1 MLVISII
8 YHCYHCSVLSLL
20 DIELLVSRI
29 YLIHFMFEHFHSE
42 IKRNYIIMIKYHIIV
57 KSTILLNA
65 LSQNPRGEIM
75 ACLTICLC
83 FVHWNIHNE
92 WTELRFILLDSF
104 LIIILKKVLKK
115 YFRKFLKYIIYI
127 YSSIHMYCTCI
138 KFSTTIC
145 LFHVI

>member
-1 MLVISII
+1 MSYPSSII
-8 YHCYHCSVLSLL
+8 AISVLSFPCEILNFWSP
-20 DIELLVSRI
+20 EFN
-29 YLIHFMFEHFHSE
+29 LIHFMFEHFHSE

-92 WTELRFILLDSF
+92 WTELRFILFDSF
-104 LIIILKKVLKK
+104 SIIILRKVFKI

-127 YSSIHMYCTCI
+127 IHAYICTCI